1 LQQGVDDVEEQGSRV
16 EDEDRRASFVVLGEE
31 DQYEEEDQTSTEL
44 NARNDAMDDSIL
56 DQSVDIPQRK
66 LRLLAVTINDG
77 EILVVD
83 G

>member
-1 LQQGVDDVEEQGSRV
+1 MQQGVDDIEEQGGRV

-44 NARNDAMDDSIL
+44 DAGNNAMNDSIL
-56 DQSVDIPQRK
+56 DQSVDIPQWK

-77 EILVVD
+77 EVLVVD

>member
-1 LQQGVDDVEEQGSRV
+1 M
-16 EDEDRRASFVVLGEE
+16 LGEE

-77 EILVVD
+77 EVLVVD